1 MAVGDDTPMLDQDA
15 IEEPEPMADAH
26 TNTDIDNTSD
36 AHQPPASSLSPKSA
50 LVRDMDVSPKSP
62 LATLEPESAPSPTS
76 SPHADVSPNAEEHHE
91 LNYEDIP
98 SDRGESPLEPP
109 EEEEDDTLSSLPQ
122 DQDPQN
128 QNQKKSPNDVLC
140 AITIHPELFTHTD
153 TFPSSLALS
162 VLRSSLAKSF
172 RTSPTHVQ
180 VFVRGIEEDTSSWT
194 LGQVVAALAVQGTLA
209 GDVASGSPVQL
220 DMYTEEQAIAE
231 DTESAGPPVDVI
243 RVTVA
248 DDADPDTRAIV
259 FVRIVKEYV
268 RRPKP
273 FLGGWRN
280 KRVGKEFHHA
290 STQTAKKGKGQTS
303 VPKHH
308 RSTQTVGTS
317 SRTQQTSKEIATQTI
332 TVIPGVGSV
341 ESTASDRR
349 VAPRPYVTA
358 DEVLLQRQAHAVE
371 IQCYLRACFARR
383 RIRRLV
389 AEQRAQADAER
400 EEAEARMERQRV
412 EVERETQRRLH
423 PMTKQDFAV
432 LADELAAWKAHQLSK
447 IKASGASEQEQQFLT
462 QQVLG
467 KELAVTQIT
476 ERLRQEALLKRR
488 EAATDARLAKLSS
501 GHAWQA
507 GGNTV
512 IVDTPHTLRA
522 KELVTVHK
530 GLQADLSVAE
540 RLDVLGTAKVHV
552 GEFKTALSKELLLLM
567 EREEDLLRRGR
578 GALSLAGLR
587 KRISQGFLEFVNDQ
601 VSDKAE

>member
-1 MAVGDDTPMLDQDA
+1 
-15 IEEPEPMADAH
+15 
-26 TNTDIDNTSD
+26 
-36 AHQPPASSLSPKSA
+36 
-50 LVRDMDVSPKSP
+50 
-62 LATLEPESAPSPTS
+62 
-76 SPHADVSPNAEEHHE
+76 
-91 LNYEDIP
+91 
-98 SDRGESPLEPP
+98 
-109 EEEEDDTLSSLPQ
+109 
-122 DQDPQN
+122 
-128 QNQKKSPNDVLC
+128 
-140 AITIHPELFTHTD
+140 
-153 TFPSSLALS
+153 
-162 VLRSSLAKSF
+162 
-172 RTSPTHVQ
+172 
-180 VFVRGIEEDTSSWT
+180 
-194 LGQVVAALAVQGTLA
+194 
-209 GDVASGSPVQL
+209 
-220 DMYTEEQAIAE
+220 
-231 DTESAGPPVDVI
+231 
-243 RVTVA
+243 
-248 DDADPDTRAIV
+248 
-259 FVRIVKEYV
+259 
-268 RRPKP
+268 
-273 FLGGWRN
+273 
-280 KRVGKEFHHA
+280 
-290 STQTAKKGKGQTS
+290 
-303 VPKHH
+303 
-308 RSTQTVGTS
+308 
-317 SRTQQTSKEIATQTI
+317 
-332 TVIPGVGSV
+332 
-341 ESTASDRR
+341 
-349 VAPRPYVTA
+349 
-358 DEVLLQRQAHAVE
+358 
-371 IQCYLRACFARR
+371 
-383 RIRRLV
+383 V